1 MKPRIILRYFDNSF
15 VICTIN
21 HLILKNMKKV
31 LSVFVAIIGMLAIT
45 SCLDRQQCV
54 GNWVSDSVTDEG
66 FTGKFYLDLRE
77 NGTATLNI
85 KGSGA
90 VEEEGMNI
98 KVGVSA
104 KINGKWDVSM
114 GFMDLELDPDKVK
127 CSIDNISTGNK
138 SIDALIQLF
147 LNDPEAKK
155 QMVEEFKRELNVNDF
170 NGSLEVEFDGDNV
183 MKLTGNDG
191 VVLTFHKV

>member
-1 MKPRIILRYFDNSF
+1 MKPRITLRYFDNSF

-31 LSVFVAIIGMLAIT
+31 WYVFVAIIGMLAIT

-114 GFMDLELDPDKVK
+114 EFMDL
-127 CSIDNISTGNK
+127 
-138 SIDALIQLF
+138 
-147 LNDPEAKK
+147 
-155 QMVEEFKRELNVNDF
+155 
-170 NGSLEVEFDGDNV
+170 
-183 MKLTGNDG
+183 
-191 VVLTFHKV
+191 VVVY

>member
-1 MKPRIILRYFDNSF
+1 M
-15 VICTIN
+15 
-21 HLILKNMKKV
+21 
-31 LSVFVAIIGMLAIT
+31 
-45 SCLDRQQCV
+45 
-54 GNWVSDSVTDEG
+54 
-66 FTGKFYLDLRE
+66 
-77 NGTATLNI
+77 
-85 KGSGA
+85 
-90 VEEEGMNI
+90 
-98 KVGVSA
+98 
-104 KINGKWDVSM
+104 
-114 GFMDLELDPDKVK
+114 K

>member
-1 MKPRIILRYFDNSF
+1 
-15 VICTIN
+15 
-21 HLILKNMKKV
+21 MKKV
-31 LSVFVAIIGMLAIT
+31 LYVFVAIIGMLAIT
-45 SCLDRQQCV
+45 SCVDRQPDRRTGHGSGSMLAITSCVDRQQCV

-104 KINGKWDVSM
+104 KLNGKWDVSM

-138 SIDALIQLF
+138 SVDALIQLF

>member
-1 MKPRIILRYFDNSF
+1 
-15 VICTIN
+15 
-21 HLILKNMKKV
+21 MKKV
-31 LSVFVAIIGMLAIT
+31 LYVFVAIIGMLAITSCVDRQPDRRTGHGSGSMLAIT

-66 FTGKFYLDLRE
+66 FTGKFYLDLHE

-104 KINGKWDVSM
+104 KINGKWNVSM
-114 GFMDLELDPDKVK
+114 EFMDLELDSDKVK
-127 CSIDNISTGNK
+127 CSIDNISTGNN

>member
-1 MKPRIILRYFDNSF
+1 
-15 VICTIN
+15 
-21 HLILKNMKKV
+21 MKKV
-31 LSVFVAIIGMLAIT
+31 LYVFVAIIGMLAIT
-45 SCLDRQQCV
+45 SCVDRQQCV

-77 NGTATLNI
+77 NGTAVLNI

-104 KINGKWDVSM
+104 KISGKWDVSM
-114 GFMDLELDPDKVK
+114 GFMDLELDSDKVK

-170 NGSLEVEFDGDNV
+170 NGSLEVEFDGCNFQFAILRGHQQDDSEESSAQNSS
-183 MKLTGNDG
+183 LRRELRRC
-191 VVLTFHKV
+191 VLLALGAWPL

>member
-1 MKPRIILRYFDNSF
+1 
-15 VICTIN
+15 
-21 HLILKNMKKV
+21 MKKV
-31 LSVFVAIIGMLAIT
+31 LYVFVAIIGMLAIT
-45 SCLDRQQCV
+45 SCVDRQQCV

-138 SIDALIQLF
+138 SIDALIQ
-147 LNDPEAKK
+147 
-155 QMVEEFKRELNVNDF
+155 
-170 NGSLEVEFDGDNV
+170 
-183 MKLTGNDG
+183 
-191 VVLTFHKV
+191 